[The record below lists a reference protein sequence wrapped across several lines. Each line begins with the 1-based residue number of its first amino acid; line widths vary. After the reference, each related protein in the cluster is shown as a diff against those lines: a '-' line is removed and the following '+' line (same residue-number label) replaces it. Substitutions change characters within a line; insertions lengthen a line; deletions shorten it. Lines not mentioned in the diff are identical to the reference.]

1 MPGPQSEPTDEDGAF
16 FREAYRRA
24 DAVDR
29 AEAPA
34 ERGKA
39 WAGFLPSAL
48 AALAEGFLRETLIMG
63 AVLFSVIV
71 LVIGATSGDPV
82 WAVTGIAAGI
92 FGSVLV
98 LFAVARHWAFGRQWA
113 AIFGVLLL
121 QCVLMFAFWTG
132 H

>member
-1 MPGPQSEPTDEDGAF
+1 MRGPQSEPTDEDGPL
-16 FREAYRRA
+16 FRAAYRRA

-34 ERGKA
+34 ERRKA

-48 AALAEGFLRETLIMG
+48 AALAEGFLREALIVG
-63 AVLFSVIV
+63 AVLFSVIT

-82 WAVTGIAAGI
+82 WAVACIASGI
-92 FGSVLV
+92 FGTVLV

-113 AIFGVLLL
+113 AILGVLLL
-121 QCVLMFAFWTG
+121 QSVLMVAFWQG

>member
-1 MPGPQSEPTDEDGAF
+1 MSGPRSEPTDEDGPL
-16 FREAYRRA
+16 FRAVYRRA

-29 AEAPA
+29 AQGPA
-34 ERGKA
+34 ERRKA

-48 AALAEGFLRETLIMG
+48 AALTEGFLRESLIIG

-71 LVIGATSGDPV
+71 LVIGITSDDPA
-82 WAVTGIAAGI
+82 WAVACVVAGVV
-92 FGSVLV
+92 GTVLV

-113 AIFGVLLL
+113 VIFSVMLL
-121 QCVLMFAFWTG
+121 QCLLMVAFWTG

>member
-1 MPGPQSEPTDEDGAF
+1 VSGPRSEPTDEDGPL
-16 FREAYRRA
+16 FRAAYRRA

-29 AEAPA
+29 AQEPA
-34 ERGKA
+34 QRRKA

-48 AALAEGFLRETLIMG
+48 VALAEGFLRESLIIG

-71 LVIGATSGDPV
+71 LVIGVTSGDLV
-82 WAVTGIAAGI
+82 WALVCLAAGV
-92 FGSVLV
+92 GGAVLM

-113 AIFGVLLL
+113 VILGVLLL
-121 QCVLMFAFWTG
+121 QCVLMVAFWTS

>member
-1 MPGPQSEPTDEDGAF
+1 MPGPQSEPTDEDGPL

-29 AEAPA
+29 AQAPT
-34 ERGKA
+34 ERRKA

-63 AVLFSVIV
+63 AVLFSVIA

-82 WAVTGIAAGI
+82 WAAACITTGVIGT
-92 FGSVLV
+92 VLV
-98 LFAVARHWAFGRQWA
+98 LFAVARHWAFGRQWS
-113 AIFGVLLL
+113 AILGVLLL
-121 QCVLMFAFWTG
+121 QCVLMFAFWKG